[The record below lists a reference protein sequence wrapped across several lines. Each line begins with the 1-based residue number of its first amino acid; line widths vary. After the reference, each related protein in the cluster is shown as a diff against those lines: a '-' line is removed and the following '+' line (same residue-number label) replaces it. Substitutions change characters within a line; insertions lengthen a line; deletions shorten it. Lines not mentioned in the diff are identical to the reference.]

1 MHSPA
6 TLSAHVAV
14 SMYDGRLLAD
24 RHTRARAARAA
35 LRTPDLRDR
44 LIAPVRVALR
54 RTRAGSQAIA

>member
-14 SMYDGRLLAD
+14 SMHDGRLLAD
-24 RHTRARAARAA
+24 RHTRARAAKAA
-35 LRTPDLRDR
+35 RSTPVLRDR

-54 RTRAGSQAIA
+54 KTRTASAAA